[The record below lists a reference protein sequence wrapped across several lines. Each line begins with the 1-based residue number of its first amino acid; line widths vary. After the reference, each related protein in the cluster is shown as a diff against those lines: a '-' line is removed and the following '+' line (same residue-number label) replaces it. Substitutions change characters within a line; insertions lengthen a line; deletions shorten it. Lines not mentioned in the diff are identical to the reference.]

1 MINFRLHKFFN
12 RFHQKV
18 TLVDNTLF
26 IGSINIAEEYSNIKY
41 GTMGFIDLNIYL
53 KNSPSQKKVLKFFHE
68 IISENIDQVSK
79 AQANLI
85 NNLLIKEDVI
95 IKLDENGKAIY
106 NDEVILSY
114 RKDDIYE
121 EFLEEKPPEK
131 SEIQDSIY
139 SLLES
144 AESSITIVA
153 PYYLNLKRV
162 DDLLVKAL
170 KRGVKVQIFT
180 SLKRDQPA
188 YKYFYNS
195 ELFKNLMNNGAEVY
209 EFMDKVLHLKAYYV
223 DQKLLNLG
231 SMNNDITSFVLNN
244 EANYLIRRN
253 DYNTSVFRKFDQILL
268 DVKDNSRRLN
278 SNIYKNPFRVA
289 YTYWW
294 YFFIYMMETTVA
306 NRKPKHN
313 N

>member
-139 SLLES
+139 SLLEFPIC
-144 AESSITIVA
+144 EF
-153 PYYLNLKRV
+153 
-162 DDLLVKAL
+162 LLL
-170 KRGVKVQIFT
+170 
-180 SLKRDQPA
+180 
-188 YKYFYNS
+188 
-195 ELFKNLMNNGAEVY
+195 E
-209 EFMDKVLHLKAYYV
+209 
-223 DQKLLNLG
+223 
-231 SMNNDITSFVLNN
+231 
-244 EANYLIRRN
+244 
-253 DYNTSVFRKFDQILL
+253 
-268 DVKDNSRRLN
+268 
-278 SNIYKNPFRVA
+278 
-289 YTYWW
+289 
-294 YFFIYMMETTVA
+294 
-306 NRKPKHN
+306 
-313 N
+313 